1 VTGAG
6 FDALERAIRARAR
19 PEPERFSVT
28 IPYSDGRAIAAA
40 RAGFR
45 IVEEKDFGTSLGM
58 QLAGE
63 RKRLGALSEYLD
75 RQPRGRAAAAG
86 SRRAR

>member
-1 VTGAG
+1 IET
-6 FDALERAIRARAR
+6 LERAIRARAR

-45 IVEEKDFGTSLGM
+45 VVEEEDLGNAIGM
-58 QLAGE
+58 KLAGE
-63 RKRLGALSEYLD
+63 RRRLGPLSDYLD
-75 RQPRGRAAAAG
+75 REPRGKGAAAL